1 MFNGLII
8 FVFVMGYLAITLEHK
23 TGVNKAAP
31 ALLAA
36 VVCWTLNFMRAF
48 PHDEAV
54 MLQMNGHLADIAQI
68 MVFLLG
74 AMTIVKLVDSH
85 NGFNIITDFIRT
97 DSRRVL
103 LWLVS
108 FATFFISAVL
118 DNLTTSIIM
127 VTLLRRF
134 LDSPKDRMIFA
145 GMIIIAANAGG
156 AWTPIGDV
164 TTTMLWIGGRITSG
178 KIMAQLFLPSLI
190 SMIVPL
196 ALFSFSVKG
205 RLPGTT
211 WKSEN
216 HTMAYGAKRIFALGV
231 GALILVPILRAS
243 TGLPPYLGI
252 MLGLGLMWVLTDLM
266 HQKRHFLRVPHTL
279 TVVDISSVLFFLGI
293 LLAVAALQ
301 TAGILGSLTLW
312 MDQYIGSKDIIVFA
326 MGIISSIIDNVPL
339 TAALMGMYDLSG
351 YPVDSKIWEM
361 AAYCVGTGGSM
372 LIIGSAAG
380 VVVMGMEKI
389 SFSWYLKRI
398 SFPALMGYLA
408 GAAAF
413 LIFYR

>member
-8 FVFVMGYLAITLEHK
+8 FVFVTGYLAITLEHK
-23 TGVNKAAP
+23 TGVNKTAA
-31 ALLAA
+31 ALLTA

-48 PHDEAV
+48 PHDAAV
-54 MLQMNGHLADIAQI
+54 MLHMNEHLADIAQI

-74 AMTIVKLVDSH
+74 AMTIVELVDSH
-85 NGFNIITDFIRT
+85 KGFNIITDFIRT
-97 DSRRVL
+97 DSKRVL
-103 LWLVS
+103 LWLIS
-108 FATFFISAVL
+108 FATFFISSVL

-134 LDSPKDRMIFA
+134 LDDQKERMIFA
-145 GMIIIAANAGG
+145 SMIIIAANAGG

-164 TTTMLWIGGRITSG
+164 TTTMLWIGERITSG
-178 KIMAQLFLPSLI
+178 KIMTQLFLPSLI

-196 ALFSFSVKG
+196 GLFSFSVKG
-205 RLPGTT
+205 SLPGTT
-211 WKSEN
+211 RKSEN
-216 HTMAYGAKRIFALGV
+216 NSMAYGAKRIFSMGV

-252 MLGLGLMWVLTDLM
+252 MLGLGLMWVLTDLI
-266 HQKRHFLRVPHTL
+266 HQERHFLRVPHIL
-279 TVVDISSVLFFLGI
+279 TRVDISSVLFFLGI

-312 MDQYIGSKDIIVFA
+312 MDQYIGSKDIIIFT
-326 MGIISSIIDNVPL
+326 MGVVSAIIDNVPL
-339 TAALMGMYDLSG
+339 TAALMGMYDLSR
-351 YPVDSKIWEM
+351 YPVDSKLWEM
-361 AAYCVGTGGSM
+361 TAYGVGTGGSM

-389 SFSWYLKRI
+389 RFSWYLRRV
-398 SFPALMGYLA
+398 SFIAFIGYLA
-408 GAAAF
+408 GLFYF
-413 LIFYR
+413 LMMNH

>member
-8 FVFVMGYLAITLEHK
+8 FIFVAGYLAIMLEHK
-23 TGVNKAAP
+23 TGVNKTAP

-54 MLQMNGHLADIAQI
+54 MLQMNEHLADIAQI

-97 DSRRVL
+97 DSKRIL
-103 LWLVS
+103 FWLVS
-108 FATFFISAVL
+108 FATFFISSVL

-127 VTLLRRF
+127 ITLLRKF
-134 LDSPKDRMIFA
+134 LDSQKERMVFA
-145 GMIIIAANAGG
+145 GMVIIAANAGG

-164 TTTMLWIGGRITSG
+164 TTTMLWIGGRVTSG

-196 ALFSFSVKG
+196 VLLSFSVKG
-205 RLPGTT
+205 SLPVAMR
-211 WKSEN
+211 KSGN
-216 HTMAYGAKRIFALGV
+216 NTMAYGAKRIFALGV

-252 MLGLGLMWVLTDLM
+252 MLGLGLMWVLTDLI
-266 HQKRHFLRVPHTL
+266 HQERHFLRVPHTL

-301 TAGILGSLTLW
+301 AAGILGSLTLW
-312 MDQYIGSKDIIVFA
+312 MDRYIGSKDIIVFT
-326 MGIISSIIDNVPL
+326 MGIVSAIIDNVPL
-339 TAALMGMYDLSG
+339 TAALMGMYDLSR
-351 YPVDSKIWEM
+351 YPIDSKLWEM
-361 AAYCVGTGGSM
+361 TAYCVGTGGSM

-398 SFPALMGYLA
+398 SYTALIGYLA
-408 GAAAF
+408 GIAAY
-413 LIFYR
+413 LILYR